1 MHRLPKRFWVLTS
14 FVFALL
20 FAVATPRT
28 AEAVDF
34 YAEGAI
40 SGGASTWE
48 KDPNIGG
55 QLHLGFEFLDI
66 ISVDTLGRIAYAAV
80 DERLLE
86 LLGIGVKAAIPIQPF
101 TPFIRAT
108 AIHQHEMPVAVMGND
123 TFGHVMGVGDGI
135 RHRFGVEGA
144 LGASITF
151 AKYKKSLFMAEVEGY
166 VDAFPDERGPVVY
179 GGATL
184 GFGIQVGL

>member
-1 MHRLPKRFWVLTS
+1 MNTPFGRFWVLTS
-14 FVFALL
+14 LL
-20 FAVATPRT
+20 FALALPRT
-28 AEAVDF
+28 AMATDF
-34 YAEGAI
+34 YVEGAI
-40 SGGASTWE
+40 SGGGSSWQA
-48 KDPNIGG
+48 DPNIGG
-55 QLHLGFEFLDI
+55 TLHLGFEFLDI
-66 ISVDTLGRIAYAAV
+66 ISVETLGRIGYSAV

-86 LLGIGVKAAIPIQPF
+86 LLGVGAKAAIPIQPF

-135 RHRFGVEGA
+135 RHRFGIEGA

-166 VDAFPDERGPVVY
+166 VDAFPDDRGPVVY
-179 GGATL
+179 GGASL